1 MLLLQSCLFALLAAL
16 LVGASP
22 NPASPTPQNLLGEVI
37 DALGIGLV
45 THIDV
50 TLTVRF
56 LLPHSLS
63 AATTVSSARHPDQQP
78 RNRRFR
84 RLTLL
89 PFRPQFSPT
98 HNTTAQNPLAF
109 ELTIDSVSTTGGLN
123 GTVYTS
129 FEHRFA
135 RPVVVPPFGQANS
148 GNITNVLLTQGATA
162 SLAIIPFGVLDLI
175 NVDVNVRALSIFGIG
190 GVPLVIS
197 GLHQAS
203 VPTAY
208 NLDLS

>member
-16 LVGASP
+16 LIGASP
-22 NPASPTPQNLLGEVI
+22 NPASPIPQNLLGEVI

-50 TLTVRF
+50 ALTLDTLTNNLV
-56 LLPHSLS
+56 
-63 AATTVSSARHPDQQP
+63 TVD
-78 RNRRFR
+78 FE
-84 RLTLL
+84 
-89 PFRPQFSPT
+89 
-98 HNTTAQNPLAF
+98 AQNPLAF

-129 FEHRFA
+129 FEHKFA

-190 GVPLVIS
+190 GMPLVIS

-203 VPTAY
+203 VPTTY